1 MGTAIEIDGSLM
13 EGGGQILRNSV
24 TLSCL
29 MKQPISIKNI
39 RANRSKPGLKAQ
51 HLKGLELVAELSNA
65 SMEGG
70 EINSSLIS
78 FHPKHISSGHYK
90 SDIKTAGSVCLL
102 MQVSL
107 TCLCFAPN
115 SSTLVLKGG
124 TNAEMAPPI
133 DYHEK
138 VFKKFASRFG
148 VSWDCNIVKRGFYP
162 KGGGEVNIHVN
173 PTYQLKPVEITDFGQ
188 VTKIYGFSYVAG
200 MLNSKVAQII
210 ADSSKLTLQKH
221 FPDVNI
227 TIETSREDS
236 SKAVGT
242 GCGIIMIAETSTG
255 CALAAS
261 ASGKKGK
268 SHEEVGTAAA
278 DELLNDLL
286 LKACVDSH
294 MQDQLILL
302 MALANGTSKIK
313 TGPLTLHSETAIF
326 IAEKLTKAK
335 FTVINIEGTENMLI
349 ECTGIGYTADKKMNL
364 PNK

>member
-1 MGTAIEIDGSLM
+1 
-13 EGGGQILRNSV
+13 
-24 TLSCL
+24 
-29 MKQPISIKNI
+29 
-39 RANRSKPGLKAQ
+39 
-51 HLKGLELVAELSNA
+51 
-65 SMEGG
+65 
-70 EINSSLIS
+70 
-78 FHPKHISSGHYK
+78 
-90 SDIKTAGSVCLL
+90 
-102 MQVSL
+102 
-107 TCLCFAPN
+107 
-115 SSTLVLKGG
+115 
-124 TNAEMAPPI
+124 
-133 DYHEK
+133 
-138 VFKKFASRFG
+138 
-148 VSWDCNIVKRGFYP
+148 
-162 KGGGEVNIHVN
+162 
-173 PTYQLKPVEITDFGQ
+173 
-188 VTKIYGFSYVAG
+188 

-210 ADSSKLTLQKH
+210 ADSSKLTLQQH
-221 FPDVNI
+221 FPDVKI

-255 CALAAS
+255 CVLAAS

-335 FTVINIEGTENMLI
+335 FTVKNIEGTENMLI
-349 ECTGIGYTADKKMNL
+349 ECTGIGYTADKKNEL
-364 PNK
+364 T